1 MTAFSEEKWERE
13 RTGMMCRQ
21 TCFSFSQ
28 MLKLVTLKTA
38 RELNLLPTLKNSG
51 IHCAISIPQKALRW
65 RMQMF
70 YIVCLNITPTPLMT
84 GGIKLAFLLIILL
97 CHKNESLKSHW
108 LPGKVGN
115 QCHWQDLAPCLESRA
130 ALKKCWFV
138 DCPTLTLR

>member
-1 MTAFSEEKWERE
+1 MTAFSEGKWERE
-13 RTGMMCRQ
+13 RTGMMYRQ

-51 IHCAISIPQKALRW
+51 IHCAISIPQKELRW

-70 YIVCLNITPTPLMT
+70 YIVCLNIAPTPLMT
-84 GGIKLAFLLIILL
+84 RGTKLAFLLIMLL
-97 CHKNESLKSHW
+97 CHKNESLKSCW

-115 QCHWQDLAPCLESRA
+115 CALMPLAGSGVMSGIQSSS
-130 ALKKCWFV
+130 KKCWFV
-138 DCPTLTLR
+138 ICPTLR